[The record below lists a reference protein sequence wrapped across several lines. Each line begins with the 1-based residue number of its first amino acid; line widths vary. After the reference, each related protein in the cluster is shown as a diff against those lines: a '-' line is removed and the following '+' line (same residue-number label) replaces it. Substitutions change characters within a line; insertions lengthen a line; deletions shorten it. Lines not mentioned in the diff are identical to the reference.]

1 MPPYKPAKHA
11 TMLPNGRSAKGA
23 PKAENWFSKIYINE
37 HVLIPAWRHL
47 TKNATDILIIC
58 IAKQGRAAKYKEKFG
73 GRPVF
78 QFTVSEGTKLLSIS
92 RTTFCRA
99 IQELQAVGFIEL
111 VSPGGILNGR
121 GRAADY
127 TQGKAWRTWQPPPPD
142 TSNITK
148 ARAARKLKQN

>member
-1 MPPYKPAKHA
+1 M
-11 TMLPNGRSAKGA
+11 PNGRSTKGV
-23 PKAENWFSKIYINE
+23 PKLENWFAQVYIAD
-37 HVLIPAWRHL
+37 HVLSPAWRSL
-47 TKNATDILIIC
+47 TKTATDILIVC
-58 IAKQGRAAKYKEKFG
+58 LAKQGRAAKYKEKFG

-111 VSPGGILNGR
+111 VCPGGILNGR

-127 TQGKAWRTWQPPPPD
+127 TLGKAWRTWQPPPPD
-142 TSNITK
+142 MSNITK
-148 ARAARKLKQN
+148 ARAARRRKQN

>member
-11 TMLPNGRSAKGA
+11 TMLPNGRSATGA
-23 PKAENWFSKIYINE
+23 TKAENWFSKIKIYD

-58 IAKQGRAAKYKEKFG
+58 IAKQGRAAAYQEKFG

-99 IQELQAVGFIEL
+99 IKELHDVGFIEL
-111 VSPGGILNGR
+111 VCPGGILNGR
-121 GRAADY
+121 GCAADY
-127 TQGKAWRTWQPPPPD
+127 SISKAWRTWQPPPPD

-148 ARAARKLKQN
+148 ARAARKRK